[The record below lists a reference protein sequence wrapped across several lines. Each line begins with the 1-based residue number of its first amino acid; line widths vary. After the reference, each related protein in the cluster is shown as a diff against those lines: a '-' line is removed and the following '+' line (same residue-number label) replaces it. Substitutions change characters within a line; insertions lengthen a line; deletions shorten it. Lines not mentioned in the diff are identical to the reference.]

1 MFKNTTK
8 ILSLSIFCGLFLV
21 CGLSYAMVC
30 YPECGSASGGSY
42 SSAPTAG
49 LCKTGTS
56 STPELR
62 NNQWEWKCG
71 PDKNCSYFCV
81 PTCTAKYVSPAI
93 NGQCGSSNGGT
104 FSSAPTTKL
113 CTSGFSGTVNGYGPW
128 YWTCYGQN
136 GGTNQSCNANK
147 TVAPTPVNGQCGSSN
162 GGTFSSEPTTS
173 LCNSGTYSGISGSG
187 PWYWSCSGSNGG
199 STANCS
205 ASKSIA
211 LSPINGECGT
221 SSGKVFS
228 SAPTVSLCNFGT
240 FSGISGTGPWYWSCI
255 GQNGGTTAN
264 CAAYKTADPINGQCG
279 SSNGGTF
286 SSEPTTNLCNSGTAS
301 SLSGSG
307 PWYWTCNG
315 SDDGSDE
322 NCSANKTETPAPIS
336 GQCGSSN
343 GASFATAP
351 TAGLCDSGAASSVSG
366 SGPWTWSCR
375 GSNGG
380 TTMFCSASK
389 SNVINGKCGCAH
401 EQIFTTAPITC
412 LCTTGTPSLV
422 LEGANNTWTWT
433 CKGDTNGTNECCT
446 AYKKVVNTKPIV
458 DAGDNLEVE
467 PGKSVT
473 IEAVASD
480 ADNDTLTYSWRCNSG
495 ALSSWSV
502 LQPVWTAPLV
512 TTATSYSCTITVS
525 DGKDTATDTM
535 SIRIRIDKVNGVCG
549 GSNGQTLDTKPT
561 TDLCESGVATLVSG
575 TGPWTWSCTG
585 LNGGTLAYCSTNRN
599 NHDPIITVAN
609 TRELNEGQ
617 TILLKAEAIDADND
631 RLTYAWSCSGGKLS
645 STTALK
651 PYYTAPS
658 TSTDR
663 THSCTLTVSDG
674 KGGIA
679 SDSISILIRTYASNR
694 NNVPTVSAG
703 ENREV
708 KPSQS
713 ISLSGA
719 LATDPDGDALTY
731 NWSCTGG
738 TISGKNLLNPTY
750 TAPSST
756 SNQSYTCTLTVN
768 DGKGGYASDSLS
780 VIVRPGATTKN
791 NVPVVAV
798 IKDREVNQGQSIT
811 LYAVA
816 YDPDGDSLNYNWSC
830 TGGTISDSTSLMPTY
845 TAYSYSTSNSSY
857 SCTINVTDGKGGS
870 VSANVRITV
879 RGTGGI
885 ITSKPTID
893 AGSNKE
899 LNQGQSIV
907 FDAVASDSSG
917 GELSYDWTCTG
928 GTLSNSNS
936 LNPTY
941 TAPYSA
947 GSYTC
952 RVTARSGS
960 GATASDSLTITT
972 RTDDIYY

>member
-1 MFKNTTK
+1 
-8 ILSLSIFCGLFLV
+8 
-21 CGLSYAMVC
+21 
-30 YPECGSASGGSY
+30 
-42 SSAPTAG
+42 
-49 LCKTGTS
+49 
-56 STPELR
+56 
-62 NNQWEWKCG
+62 
-71 PDKNCSYFCV
+71 
-81 PTCTAKYVSPAI
+81 
-93 NGQCGSSNGGT
+93 
-104 FSSAPTTKL
+104 
-113 CTSGFSGTVNGYGPW
+113 
-128 YWTCYGQN
+128 
-136 GGTNQSCNANK
+136 
-147 TVAPTPVNGQCGSSN
+147 
-162 GGTFSSEPTTS
+162 
-173 LCNSGTYSGISGSG
+173 
-187 PWYWSCSGSNGG
+187 
-199 STANCS
+199 
-205 ASKSIA
+205 
-211 LSPINGECGT
+211 
-221 SSGKVFS
+221 
-228 SAPTVSLCNFGT
+228 LCNFGT

-307 PWYWTCNG
+307 PWYWSCSGSNGGSTANCAAYKTVTPTPINGECGSSNGGTFNSAPTTNLCNSGTYSGISG
-315 SDDGSDE
+315 SGPWYWSCSGSNGGLTA
-322 NCSANKTETPAPIS
+322 NCSASKALDVTNGTCGSSNNGTFSSAPTTNLCATGYSGVVGGYGPWYWTCYGQNGGTNQSCSASKTANPINGQCGSSDGGSFINTPTTGLCSLGTATALVYNGIDQWTWSCQGKSGGTTDNCSATKITPIS